1 MFCLSMYIHVQ
12 VVLSRDCFQGV
23 IARSLKEI
31 VHFLI
36 DAYRLIDILKT
47 RSLMI
52 LYTHNV
58 QHVCIYIY
66 IYILYILREVLGISS
81 VRLNYPAGC
90 RLNVWQNSLT
100 FKGDQLASRCSLSDD
115 ASLNELKFVW

>member
-66 IYILYILREVLGISS
+66 TYFIYYVKSWEFPQSD
-81 VRLNYPAGC
+81 
-90 RLNVWQNSLT
+90 LT
-100 FKGDQLASRCSLSDD
+100 IQLDVGSMYGKTA
-115 ASLNELKFVW
+115 